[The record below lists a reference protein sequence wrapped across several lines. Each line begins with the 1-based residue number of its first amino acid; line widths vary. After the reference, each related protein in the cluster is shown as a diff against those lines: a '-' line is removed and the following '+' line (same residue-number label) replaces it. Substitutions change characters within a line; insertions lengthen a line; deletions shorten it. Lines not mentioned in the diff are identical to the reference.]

1 MASKAEAKQLAA
13 ELLRIVPI
21 NQTMQSHHSTRMG
34 EAYDEVY
41 AQLQVKGL
49 AIWASSA
56 EMPDEITPHFVM
68 LMAYN
73 KKDLVGTS
81 ESQYQRIMIEAGVD
95 GEKSIGNIRNL
106 INPAFVTEE
115 FETDY

>member
-1 MASKAEAKQLAA
+1 MASKTEAKQLAG

-21 NQTMQSHHSTRMG
+21 NQTMQSHLDVRMG

-41 AQLQVKGL
+41 AMLQVKGL

-56 EMPDEITPHFVM
+56 EMPDEITPHFVA

-73 KKDLVGTS
+73 KMDLIGIS
-81 ESQYQRIMIEAGVD
+81 NALYQRILFKTGDE
-95 GEKSIGNIRNL
+95 GEKSIGAIRNL
-106 INPAFVTEE
+106 VNASYTSQEE
-115 FETDY
+115 PTDY